1 LSKHIGKKR
10 ITFLRLKEMPMD
22 FKKMLEHVLDKKPDK
37 TLEDLKE
44 LIEEKKRRIGAGYL
58 TDQGSLFLVA
68 ADLGISFES
77 IPKTE
82 TGIKDLYVGAR
93 DVNVIVRVL
102 SIYPLRTYAK
112 KDSAEQVENRTMTV
126 YDQDST
132 IRLKLWNKVAH
143 IPDELQLKSGDMIRV
158 TGGYIKSGLDGKPII
173 NLGESSNI
181 EQYNGSEV
189 SIPHL
194 ESISI
199 NVDQVAAEQDHI
211 VISGIL
217 RSSPRIIEFSDPRG
231 VIKKSLQATLSN
243 SDSSRNLRVAIWN
256 VNENNIPRVL
266 KLNSQV
272 RIIGARIK
280 QGNMQYGNGDFEIHG
295 DEGTVLESTTKQED
309 YESATIRILSSGR
322 ADSSGR
328 INYFS
333 IDKNK
338 NLYSVAIDEKLNPPS
353 ISVDSVIEGVP
364 SRIFGNSLIFSQD
377 DSEIKLVEGNS
388 IPKLEESTTK
398 IKDMDTIGE
407 IYVLE
412 AIVLQQPNSTEVN
425 TRTGD
430 LVSVADTLI
439 GDDTGEIRLV
449 GWRENSSHVANLK
462 VGERVRVI
470 GAALSAGR
478 DGRSEITLR
487 KDSVINKIS

>member
-1 LSKHIGKKR
+1 M
-10 ITFLRLKEMPMD
+10 ITFLRLRDMPLD
-22 FKKMLEHVLDKKPDK
+22 FKKMIEFVLEKKPGT
-37 TLEDLKE
+37 TLEQLKE

-58 TDQGSLFLVA
+58 TDQGALFLVA

-112 KDSAEQVENRTMTV
+112 KDSAEQVENRTVAV

-231 VIKKSLQATLSN
+231 VVKKSLQATLSN
-243 SDSSRNLRVAIWN
+243 NDSSRNLRVAIWN
-256 VNENNIPRVL
+256 VNENNIPRIL

-280 QGNMQYGNGDFEIHG
+280 QGNMRYG
-295 DEGTVLESTTKQED
+295 
-309 YESATIRILSSGR
+309 
-322 ADSSGR
+322 
-328 INYFS
+328 
-333 IDKNK
+333 
-338 NLYSVAIDEKLNPPS
+338 
-353 ISVDSVIEGVP
+353 
-364 SRIFGNSLIFSQD
+364 
-377 DSEIKLVEGNS
+377 
-388 IPKLEESTTK
+388 
-398 IKDMDTIGE
+398 
-407 IYVLE
+407 
-412 AIVLQQPNSTEVN
+412 
-425 TRTGD
+425 
-430 LVSVADTLI
+430 
-439 GDDTGEIRLV
+439 
-449 GWRENSSHVANLK
+449 
-462 VGERVRVI
+462 
-470 GAALSAGR
+470 
-478 DGRSEITLR
+478 
-487 KDSVINKIS
+487 